1 MTTSNAVLVP
11 TNVRPSKYRITLEP
25 DFTTFAFTG
34 SETIQVE
41 ILSPTTSI
49 TLNSIEI
56 AIKSCTIT
64 LPDGAELAARS
75 TLLNEEDET
84 ARFQFGAELPVG
96 EATLTIEFTGELN
109 DKLRGFYRSSYTD
122 IDGNERY
129 MATTQLEATDAR
141 RAFPCWDEPALKATF
156 ELTLVV
162 PSEMT
167 AVSNMPVV
175 SEEEI
180 RPGVKSVSYAETPI
194 MSTYLLAFIV
204 GDLSYIEDVGD
215 NGTLMR
221 VFTTRG
227 REGAG
232 SFRVRDFASTTEVLQ
247 RLLRHT
253 LSSAQARPL
262 RHS

>member
-11 TNVRPSKYRITLEP
+11 TNVKPSKYRITLEP

-41 ILSPTTSI
+41 ILSPTRSI

-56 AIKSCTIT
+56 AIQTCTVT
-64 LPDGAELAARS
+64 LPDGAVLAARS

-180 RPGVKSVSYAETPI
+180 RPGVKSVSYVETPDHVHVPARFHCRRPFLHRRCRRQRH
-194 MSTYLLAFIV
+194 SNARLHDA
-204 GDLSYIEDVGD
+204 
-215 NGTLMR
+215 GTR
-221 VFTTRG
+221 
-227 REGAG
+227 GAG
-232 SFRVRDFASTTEVLQ
+232 SLRAGDFASPVEVF
-247 RLLRHT
+247 
-253 LSSAQARPL
+253 
-262 RHS
+262 